1 MSIQMNIVR
10 GDEVIFQGETRSS
23 QMKRSPGELVD
34 YLTREMKFP
43 YGVFL
48 MTGTG
53 VVPDDNFTLLPGD
66 LVQIRIGSLLL
77 ENKTVSS

>member
-1 MSIQMNIVR
+1 
-10 GDEVIFQGETRSS
+10 
-23 QMKRSPGELVD
+23 
-34 YLTREMKFP
+34 
-43 YGVFL
+43 